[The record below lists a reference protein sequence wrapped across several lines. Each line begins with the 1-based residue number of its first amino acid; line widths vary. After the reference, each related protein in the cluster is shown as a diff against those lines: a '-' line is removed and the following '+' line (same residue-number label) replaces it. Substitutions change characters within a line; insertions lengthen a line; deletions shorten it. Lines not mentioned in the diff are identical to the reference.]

1 MPVLESFRAWLDGEK
16 DNKRILPKS
25 PIRSAFTYTL
35 NQWEAL
41 CRYTQEG
48 YLRYSNNLAERAV
61 KVPAIGRK
69 NYLFVASSN
78 GGCRAAIHYSLVSS
92 AKANGVEPYA
102 WLREVFSRLPHH
114 REGEAMTQA
123 NSDQPVTSDE
133 LDYLLPDIWLK
144 ANPNHTWENDKIRRA
159 EREAK
164 DV

>member
-1 MPVLESFRAWLDGEK
+1 M
-16 DNKRILPKS
+16 PKS

-35 NQWEAL
+35 NQWDAL

-69 NYLFVASSN
+69 NYLFVASST

-102 WLREVFSRLPHH
+102 WLREVFTRLPYH
-114 REGEAMTQA
+114 RKGDAMTQA
-123 NSDQPVTSDE
+123 KSDLLVTSDE
-133 LDYLLPDIWLK
+133 LDYLLPGMWLK
-144 ANPNHTWENDKIRRA
+144 ANPVHTWEIDKIRRK
-159 EREAK
+159 ERDAK